1 MSRSNKE
8 FNMPEIVA
16 DLLEVSGNGLQEI
29 VTHLS
34 NKLGLSIIITDP
46 YYSAITSTFDD
57 DKLEMIVSTHFEG
70 VQNTLLF
77 KCSLDFNSKNRESF
91 GYPIRTRNQNYGF
104 LFLLCDHAR
113 HEMIEQYDKLIQY
126 TASLC
131 ALHLKHEQEL
141 ANEKKRYKDAFLF
154 DILYGNI
161 KNKED
166 IISYGM
172 IWKWDFEEPHMVVV
186 FSLSDYNHYSDDRQL
201 LEAVDYIVE
210 KSLAQNGINPIKIR
224 RQGEIISM
232 IPVNE
237 KTNYHK
243 KKELTDFIQYMLKQT
258 KDTSLE
264 GRVACGIGQ
273 VYNNPVNLY
282 RSYQEAKVAF
292 ELGLLLKNEFQFFHD
307 LGLERVLYKHDLQD
321 LKEFYQ
327 HIVGD
332 LVKYDE
338 DNQSELMETLEN
350 FANHQF
356 DLKQTS
362 EAIFLHR
369 NTLRYRIKKI
379 EEILDIKLDDMNNRL
394 NIIAAFKIKLLHKL

>member
-1 MSRSNKE
+1 
-8 FNMPEIVA
+8 MPEIVA
-16 DLLEVSGNGLQEI
+16 DLLEASGNGLQEL
-29 VTHLS
+29 VTKLS
-34 NKLGLSIIITDP
+34 NKLGLSIIIADP

-91 GYPIRTRNQNYGF
+91 GYPIRTKNQNYGF

-113 HEMIEQYDKLIQY
+113 HEMIEKYDKLIQY

-131 ALHLKHEQEL
+131 ALHLRHEQEL
-141 ANEKKRYKDAFLF
+141 VKEKQRYKDAFLF

-166 IISYGM
+166 ILSYGM

-186 FSLSDYNHYSDDRQL
+186 FSLIDYNHYSDDRQL

-210 KSLAQNGINPIKIR
+210 KSLAQHGINPIKIR

-258 KDTSLE
+258 KDTSLK

-307 LGLERVLYKHDLQD
+307 LGLERILYKHDLQD

-338 DNQSELMETLEN
+338 DNQSELMETLEA

-394 NIIAAFKIKLLHKL
+394 HIIAAFKIKLLHKL